1 MDERKTTTVE
11 VEGVKVK
18 VADMRYINCPLCGM
32 QLIKLNTDDLP
43 HYNEYW
49 CNHCQADIIIAFDG
63 LPMA

>member
-11 VEGVKVK
+11 VSGVEVKV
-18 VADMRYINCPLCGM
+18 VDMEYINCPLCGK
-32 QLIKLNTDDLP
+32 QLIKLNTDPP

-49 CNHCQADIIIAFDG
+49 CDNCGIDITIAFDG

>member
-1 MDERKTTTVE
+1 MDERKTKIIE

-18 VADMRYINCPLCGM
+18 VVDMEYINCPLCGK
-32 QLIKLNTDDLP
+32 QLIKLNTDPP

-49 CNHCQADIIIAFDG
+49 CDDCQTDITIAFDG